1 MIIIILYCDSDLEE
15 SDLTASSENSSA
27 NTDEDSIYSDC
38 YSASEDQPETGI
50 IMLFMLHNLS

>member
-27 NTDEDSIYSDC
+27 NTDEDS
-38 YSASEDQPETGI
+38 
-50 IMLFMLHNLS
+50 LN